1 MTAQEQYRRMVK
13 ECITPALRER
23 GWRGGSGKYY
33 LNGTTGH
40 VGSVILSG
48 NHRRSNSQVRAFHM
62 HIGVRSMYLQEFQEG
77 TGRAPLSK
85 RPSHA
90 VEHDW
95 LDEVA
100 TFTITSEDDP
110 LDVGAFVWTVLES
123 QALSPV
129 VASLD
134 DAGLRRAV
142 DECPVGAGYGGAR
155 TLMDIAHGNFET
167 ASRTI
172 ESWADSASGDSL
184 DVLYLRTRL
193 REAMTRDD

>member
-77 TGRAPLSK
+77 TGRAPLSMSMAK
-85 RPSHA
+85 WKSP
-90 VEHDW
+90 
-95 LDEVA
+95 LVA
-100 TFTITSEDDP
+100 
-110 LDVGAFVWTVLES
+110 
-123 QALSPV
+123 
-129 VASLD
+129 
-134 DAGLRRAV
+134 R
-142 DECPVGAGYGGAR
+142 
-155 TLMDIAHGNFET
+155 
-167 ASRTI
+167 
-172 ESWADSASGDSL
+172 
-184 DVLYLRTRL
+184 
-193 REAMTRDD
+193 